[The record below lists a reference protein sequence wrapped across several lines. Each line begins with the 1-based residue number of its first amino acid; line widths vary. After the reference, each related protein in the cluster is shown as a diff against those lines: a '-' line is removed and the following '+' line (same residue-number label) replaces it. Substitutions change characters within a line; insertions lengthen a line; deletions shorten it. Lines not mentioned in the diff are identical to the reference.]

1 MRFKII
7 SKREKYTLTFLG
19 KLLILTI
26 VIILIYIGIRNI
38 YPFLSTTN
46 TVTTDVLVVEGWLP
60 DFALKQAV
68 EEYNSGK
75 YKTLIIT
82 GMPIMKGSFLT
93 KFKTYAEVS
102 ALTMKKFGVDAKEI
116 IKTPTPLSVLRDRTY
131 ASAIEV
137 KNYITA
143 TNSPITSFNIFSMAC
158 HARRSRMLFEEAFP
172 DYFNIGII
180 ASKDITY
187 NSEQWWTS
195 SKGVRTLISEVVSYF
210 YAWLFFN
217 PVDDLIGEND
227 PDKIYKI
234 KIQRH
239 RDVKDIEYTDILNT
253 PLTDELLTDFI
264 GLKYFPI
271 DFNYKVSCSFERDT
285 TAKPFKMKTSTD
297 RRPDY
302 VKYGELEFYIKNIPH
317 KLSVYQNLK
326 LINRAG
332 YEDYLF
338 IPFKDETSGNETY
351 GGGRFLDFKIPKSD
365 TIILDFNLAYNPL
378 CCYNHKY
385 SCPIPPDENILKVK
399 IEAGEKNYH

>member
-1 MRFKII
+1 MKFKII
-7 SKREKYTLTFLG
+7 SKREKYSLTFLG

-46 TVTTDVLVVEGWLP
+46 TVNTDVLVVEGWLP

-68 EEYNSGK
+68 EEYNSGN
-75 YKTLIIT
+75 YKTLIVT
-82 GMPIMKGSFLT
+82 GMPIIKGSFLT

-116 IKTPTPLSVLRDRTY
+116 IKTPTPLSVFRDRTY

-137 KNYITA
+137 KNYITE

-217 PVDDLIGEND
+217 PADDLIGEND

-239 RDVKDIEYTDILNT
+239 RDVKDIEYTDIENT

-271 DFNYKVSCSFERDT
+271 DINYEVNCTFVRDT
-285 TAKPFKMKTSTD
+285 TAIPFKMKTSTD

-302 VKYGELEFYIKNIPH
+302 IKYGELKFHINNTQQ

-338 IPFKDETSGNETY
+338 IPFKDETSVNETY

-365 TIILDFNLAYNPL
+365 TIKLDFNLAYNPL

-385 SCPIPPDENILKVK
+385 SCPIPPDENVLKVT